1 MEDVVKAG
9 RVKLRRRT
17 LVLEPRRS
25 ARATAIVTAVA
36 LAAGLLSVPPALAEP
51 PNSHRPKVEDHER
64 VVDGRPL
71 KARPRKADT
80 AKPGPAAKAAWPA
93 PGTAE
98 VKVPSGADTGRT
110 ARAAGAAKAGA
121 LPVEI
126 LGPGGSPAAR
136 TAPPAERVRVQVLDR
151 QAARTAGVDGLAFTV
166 ARTDAAAP
174 GRVKLRLDY
183 SAFAQAFGGAY
194 GPRLRLMQMPAC
206 ALTTPDQPQCRTPKP
221 VPADN
226 NGVRK
231 TLTAEVEAAPAA
243 TSGSQAAA
251 EAGQNGTLLVAAAAF
266 DSSQGD
272 YKATS
277 LEASATW
284 RGGGSTGDFTWSY
297 PMRVPPVPGGLTPN
311 VTISYS
317 SGSVDGRTA
326 NSNGQPSWVGE
337 GFELWPGYI
346 ERRYK
351 SCEDDGAP
359 KDEWGNSPG
368 DQCWGYDN
376 ATVTWN
382 GKGGELIKTS
392 DGTWRAK
399 SDDGT
404 KYEKL
409 TSSSI
414 DNGDDNGEYW
424 KVTTTDG
431 TRYFFGLN
439 RVPGWV
445 SGKPETGSTWTSPV
459 FGDDS
464 GEPCH
469 GSSFATS
476 WCQQAYRWNL
486 DYVVDPNGNAILY
499 TYGQETNHYGRNL
512 KAADETPYVRGGY
525 LKTIS
530 YGLRED
536 ALFAKAPAQVTF
548 TTSERCIPTA
558 SFDCDPSKIADNPDK
573 WWDVPWDLHCDSGQ
587 ECKDT
592 HGTLSPTFW
601 SRNRLTQVT
610 TQILKTDGSDYR
622 PVDSWSMRH
631 DWGLADVERDLLL
644 EEIQHTGHA
653 ADGTKTTLPKVTFQS
668 VQAANRLDE
677 VGDDILAYIRYRVG
691 TIYDESG
698 GQIDITYSDPDCTLS
713 NLPTPETNTTRCM
726 PVIWTPPGRE
736 DPITDWFHK
745 YVVTSVIQTD
755 RTGLSPDMATKYEYL
770 GGAAWHF
777 DDDDGLTKEKNK
789 TWSQWRGYG
798 HVRTLTGSYNTPSTQ
813 SDTYYLRGMDGD
825 RKTRDGGTKSVTV
838 SDGEGGTYTD
848 HDALAGF
855 TLKTAQYTGPGGSIH
870 SKTVNT
876 PWRVQ
881 TASRTRPWG
890 TTTANV
896 TAIDDTRTWTVKDG
910 GGWLQTRTDNS
921 YKSSGPG
928 VGRVTSVSDLGDV
941 ESDDDDKC
949 TRTDYAD
956 NTSAWIVDSPSR
968 VETVSVACSVNPDR
982 SAQVVSD
989 VRTFYDGLGFGE
1001 GPTAGNVTK
1010 VETIASHDGNS
1021 PTYVVKA
1028 QSAYDGYGRPTQVT
1042 DAANQTTTT
1051 SYTDTQGLNT
1061 QVTTTTPPAKPDV
1074 SSTALTTV
1082 KYLDPAWGVPVTTI
1096 DQSNMGLRTDY
1107 AYDPLGRL
1115 TKVWLPNQ
1123 SKANGREPNYE
1134 YSYRV
1139 TEGQIVAVTTQTLT
1153 ATGAQRL
1160 AEIELLDGW
1169 LRPRQTQVP
1178 GQTGRLISDTFYDNR
1193 GQVVKTYAA
1202 YAAEGAPTTE
1212 LFGIGTPGNIETQA
1226 HTEYDGLGRKT
1237 IEKLTSGNG
1246 SQPDSELWRT
1256 TYSYGGGNRVSV
1268 TPPSGGIANAQ
1279 ITDARGQVIERRQ
1292 YKAATL
1298 TGEYDATRYTY
1309 TPAGQV
1315 ATVTDPSGNTFTTS
1329 YDLRGRKI
1337 RTTDPD
1343 KGTTTFAYD
1352 DLDRLVSTT
1361 DARGKKIFVDY
1372 DGLSRKT
1379 ATHDGAADGSLLA
1392 SWTYDTAPFGKGKLA
1407 TATRHTSDGDYTS
1420 TVRHYDQ
1427 LGRADK
1433 TTLTIPA
1440 SQGALAGQYQFSTQY
1455 GLDETILG
1463 QGRPAAGGL
1472 SAESVTYQYDDLLR
1486 PTGMNGGTS
1495 PTDQTPYV
1503 NDALYTPTNKPNLL
1517 ELGPDGKHTWQTFTY
1532 QYGTQRP
1539 ATARTLHEGVQGD
1552 DRYATY
1558 HYTDAGTITSITDV
1572 SRDGV
1577 DNQCFTYDHL
1587 QRLTQ
1592 AWTQSTTDA
1601 CATQPSASLIGGP
1614 APYWQSFTYD
1624 KAGNRTGET
1633 RHGIGGTTDTTRT
1646 YTYAP
1651 AGQGNR
1657 LTQVTQTGPTGQRTD
1672 TYTYDAVGNTTKRAI
1687 DTGPTNT
1694 GQTLEWNTEGELTKV
1709 TENGNDLTFAYDAD
1723 GNRLIRKDASGATLY
1738 LPDGTELRALNGATT
1753 ATATRY
1759 YTFVGQT
1766 IAMRTTDGTITYLAA
1781 DHQGTAQIAVNST
1794 TQQTTVRRFT
1804 PFGSIRGMDDDATW
1818 PGDKGFVGGTQ
1829 DPTGLTHLGAREYD
1843 PDTGRF
1849 ISVDP
1854 LMDSADPQQMNGYT
1868 YANNSP
1874 VTNADPDG
1882 NMCRRTRDGLECF
1895 NGDGVDRRPNNKG
1908 GYDVYNPSG
1917 RRVARSGDS
1926 YGRDSRNART
1936 VGSTD
1941 IIVVPK
1947 KVDVV
1952 RFRAKF
1958 WKLYFEEYGYSSF
1971 SPEMQASWEL
1981 RIAYLVCGEMKDCSG
1996 NYTAWQVQLH
2006 LEWMGSQGGIFAFEG
2021 GPGNGLRKSPRV
2033 RVGGK
2038 PTAAGIRKNLA
2049 NAACVGGNS
2058 FMPGTDV
2065 LMADGS
2071 RKKIENIKVG
2081 DKVIAA
2087 DPKTGKTTVEPVIAT
2102 IMGEGDKKLVQIT
2115 VDTRV
2120 PALAWLAGKQP
2131 NRSVSAYQSP
2141 ERSKSGMVIATN
2153 NHPFWV
2159 AGDINAWVE
2168 AADLKPGMWLR
2179 TSAGTYVQV
2188 AVIKQWSARSQRVHN
2203 FTVADLHTYH
2213 VLAGQ
2218 TPVLVHNRKC
2228 RDIDEISKKISKHAL
2243 DSARRPDGDGTH
2255 FVRGVD
2261 DAALAHYV
2269 DGVINGDVPNVETRY
2284 LRNGRVGYW
2293 DPDKRSVV
2301 IEDGDGGTV
2310 FTPKGGK
2317 GWFDNVLR

>member
-25 ARATAIVTAVA
+25 ARATAIVTAMA

-71 KARPRKADT
+71 KARPRKTDT
-80 AKPGPAAKAAWPA
+80 PKPGPAAKAAWPA

-98 VKVPSGADTGRT
+98 VKVPSGSDAGRT
-110 ARAAGAAKAGA
+110 ARAAGTAAKAGA

-126 LGPGGSPAAR
+126 LAPAGSPTAR
-136 TAPPAERVRVQVLDR
+136 TAPPAEQVRVQVLDR
-151 QAARTAGVDGLAFTV
+151 QAANTAGVDGLAFTV

-221 VPADN
+221 VATDN
-226 NGVRK
+226 DGVRK

-251 EAGQNGTLLVAAAAF
+251 EADQSGTLLVAAAGS

-284 RGGGSTGDFTWSY
+284 QGGGSTGDFTWSY

-326 NSNGQPSWVGE
+326 NSNSQPSWVGE
-337 GFELWPGYI
+337 GFEMWPGYI

-409 TSSSI
+409 TSSSVE
-414 DNGDDNGEYW
+414 NGDDNGEYW

-431 TRYFFGLN
+431 TQYFFGVN
-439 RVPGWV
+439 RAPGWV

-459 FGDDS
+459 FGDDA

-530 YGLRED
+530 YGLRKD

-548 TTSERCIPTA
+548 ATSERCIPTA
-558 SFDCDPSKIADNPDK
+558 SFDCDPSKIADNPDQ

-601 SRNRLTQVT
+601 SRKRLTQVT
-610 TQILKTDGSDYR
+610 TQILKSDGSDYR
-622 PVDSWSMRH
+622 PVDSWSMNH

-644 EEIQHTGHA
+644 EEIQHSGYA
-653 ADGTKTTLPKVTFQS
+653 ADGKKTTLPKVTFQAG
-668 VQAANRLDE
+668 QADNRLDE
-677 VGDDILAYIRYRVG
+677 VGDDILAYVRYRVG
-691 TIYDESG
+691 TIWDESG
-698 GQIDITYSDPDCTLS
+698 GQIDITYSDPDCSLS
-713 NLPTPETNTTRCM
+713 DRPTPETNTTRCM

-736 DPITDWFHK
+736 GPITDWFHK

-777 DDDDGLTKEKNK
+777 DDDDGLTKDKKK

-798 HVRTLTGSYNTPSTQ
+798 HVRTLTGSYNTPSAQ

-910 GGWLQTRTDNS
+910 GGWLQTKTDNS
-921 YKSSGPG
+921 YASSGPG

-941 ESDDDDKC
+941 DSNDDDRC

-956 NTSAWIVDSPSR
+956 NTGAWIVDSPSR
-968 VETVSVACSVNPDR
+968 VETVSVACSVSPDR
-982 SAQVVSD
+982 STQVVSD
-989 VRTFYDGLGFGE
+989 IRTFYDGLGFDE
-1001 GPTAGNVTK
+1001 GPPVGNVTK

-1021 PTYVVKA
+1021 PTYVVEA
-1028 QSAYDGYGRPTQVT
+1028 QSTYDGYGRPTKVT
-1042 DAANQTTTT
+1042 NAANQTTTT

-1153 ATGAQRL
+1153 ATGGQRL
-1160 AEIELLDGW
+1160 AGIELLDGW
-1169 LRPRQTQVP
+1169 LRPRQVQVP

-1202 YAAEGAPTTE
+1202 YAAEGAPATE

-1237 IEKLTSGNG
+1237 VEKLTSGNG

-1292 YKAATL
+1292 YKAATP

-1309 TPAGQV
+1309 TPAGEV

-1343 KGTTTFAYD
+1343 KGTSTFTYD

-1379 ATHDGAADGSLLA
+1379 ATHDGAADGPLLA

-1407 TATRHTSDGDYTS
+1407 TATRHTADGNYTS

-1433 TTLTIPA
+1433 TALTIPA

-1463 QGRPAAGGL
+1463 QARPAAGGL
-1472 SAESVTYQYDDLLR
+1472 PAESVTYQYDDLLR
-1486 PTGMNGGTS
+1486 PTGMTGGTS

-1657 LTQVTQTGPTGQRTD
+1657 LNQVTQTGPTGQRSD

-1687 DTGPTNT
+1687 DAGPTNT

-1709 TENGNDLTFAYDAD
+1709 TDNGNDLTFAYDAD

-1759 YTFVGQT
+1759 YTFAGQT
-1766 IAMRTTDGTITYLAA
+1766 IAMRTSDGTITYLAA

-1854 LMDSADPQQMNGYT
+1854 LMDQADPQQMNGYT

-1895 NGDGVDRRPNNKG
+1895 NGDGVDRRPNDKG

-2006 LEWMGSQGGIFAFEG
+2006 LEWMGSQGGTFAFEG

-2049 NAACVGGNS
+2049 NAACKGGNS

-2071 RKKIENIKVG
+2071 RKKIEDIGVG
-2081 DKVIAA
+2081 DKVIAT
-2087 DPKTGKTTVEPVIAT
+2087 DPKTGKTTAEPVIAT
-2102 IMGEGDKKLVQIT
+2102 ITGEGNKKLVQIT

-2131 NRSVSAYQSP
+2131 NRSVSPFQSP

-2153 NHPFWV
+2153 SHPFWV
-2159 AGDINAWVE
+2159 AGDINAWVK

-2179 TSAGTYVQV
+2179 TSAGTYVQIT
-2188 AVIKQWSARSQRVHN
+2188 ATKHWISHNQRVYN
-2203 FTVADLHTYH
+2203 LTIQDLHTYYVKVGSAS
-2213 VLAGQ
+2213 VL
-2218 TPVLVHNRKC
+2218 THNYDD
-2228 RDIDEISKKISKHAL
+2228 DIDPRFRIPEW
-2243 DSARRPDGDGTH
+2243 DPGDGD
-2255 FVRGVD
+2255 D
-2261 DAALAHYV
+2261 D
-2269 DGVINGDVPNVETRY
+2269 GNETTKDHERQNKQARDAIREAERK
-2284 LRNGRVGYW
+2284 LGRRLNRAE
-2293 DPDKRSVV
+2293 KRKVHDA
-2301 IEDGDGGTV
+2301 IT
-2310 FTPKGGK
+2310 KQGK
-2317 GWFDNVLR
+2317 GYHGVVDETMHLFGTCE